1 MVTNLLSSVPSS
13 IPSVANSIRRIL
25 MAETPTIAI
34 DWVQLEENST
44 VLSDE
49 FIAHRIGLIP
59 FTSDERI
66 EQMQY
71 SRVGKGRGGKGKGD
85 LS

>member
-1 MVTNLLSSVPSS
+1 
-13 IPSVANSIRRIL
+13 

-49 FIAHRIGLIP
+49 FISHRVGLIP
-59 FTSDERI
+59 FTSDEVVER
-66 EQMQY
+66 MLY
-71 SRVGKGRGGKGKGD
+71 SRVSYALKYI
-85 LS
+85 L

>member
-1 MVTNLLSSVPSS
+1 
-13 IPSVANSIRRIL
+13 

-49 FIAHRIGLIP
+49 FISHRVGLIP
-59 FTSDERI
+59 FTSDETV
-66 EQMQY
+66 EAMHY
-71 SRVGKGRGGKGKGD
+71 SRVCKRITFHQLFKKGLQD
-85 LS
+85 YYLVLNCMS

>member
-1 MVTNLLSSVPSS
+1 
-13 IPSVANSIRRIL
+13 

-49 FIAHRIGLIP
+49 FISHRVGLIP
-59 FTSDERI
+59 FTSDESV
-66 EQMQY
+66 EHMQY
-71 SRVGKGRGGKGKGD
+71 SRVSP
-85 LS
+85 LY

>member
-1 MVTNLLSSVPSS
+1 
-13 IPSVANSIRRIL
+13 

-66 EQMQY
+66 ESMQY
-71 SRVGKGRGGKGKGD
+71 SRVGTNAHVHTHTYKHTKY
-85 LS
+85 LTLTVFQYI